1 MSFDQ
6 VPVSNN
12 YNGFLSVVS
21 YFGKRQDEQR
31 RQERSYPAV
40 VSQSALELLL
50 CVHSLK
56 FDAREL
62 LSITSKPEADRGKLE
77 VFVTEPGA
85 ICSVVKSTI
94 HLLEE

>member
-1 MSFDQ
+1 MPARND
-6 VPVSNN
+6 
-12 YNGFLSVVS
+12 GKRFLSVVS

-77 VFVTEPGA
+77 VFVTEP
-85 ICSVVKSTI
+85 VTI
-94 HLLEE
+94 GNILKITINLLEK